1 LDYDAR
7 STTHQINITRGCPQG
22 SCCDPSFWNIQYDP
36 VLNLQYTH
44 HTKAVA
50 FADDLV
56 LMIRADSIR
65 EAENIAN
72 VEMDKIAKWA
82 GNNKTK
88 FKERKSKIMLITRR
102 KRKEHKEIAIYL
114 NNNLSHRYKI
124 LIIWD

>member
-1 LDYDAR
+1 
-7 STTHQINITRGCPQG
+7 
-22 SCCDPSFWNIQYDP
+22 
-36 VLNLQYTH
+36 
-44 HTKAVA
+44 
-50 FADDLV
+50 
-56 LMIRADSIR
+56 
-65 EAENIAN
+65 
-72 VEMDKIAKWA
+72 MDKIAKWA

>member
-1 LDYDAR
+1 M
-7 STTHQINITRGCPQG
+7 
-22 SCCDPSFWNIQYDP
+22 
-36 VLNLQYTH
+36 
-44 HTKAVA
+44 A
-50 FADDLV
+50 FADDLI

-102 KRKEHKEIAIYL
+102 KRKEHKELAVYL
-114 NNNLSHRYKI
+114 NNKLSHGYKI